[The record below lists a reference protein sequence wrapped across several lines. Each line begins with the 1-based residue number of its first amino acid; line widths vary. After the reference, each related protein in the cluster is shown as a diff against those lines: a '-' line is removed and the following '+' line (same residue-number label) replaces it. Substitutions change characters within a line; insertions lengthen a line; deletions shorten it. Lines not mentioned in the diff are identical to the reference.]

1 MVEKGRADSM
11 KFEYDFFV
19 PNVGDLVVDG
29 HDGTPGV
36 VVSVGAWHTL
46 AYFVDQGAVKMLVI
60 QVSLQEYGGLI
71 EQYSLKSFEKEGNFI
86 VHSPVRFVHRESED
100 IRFIKSNF

>member
-46 AYFVDQGAVKMLVI
+46 L
-60 QVSLQEYGGLI
+60 
-71 EQYSLKSFEKEGNFI
+71 
-86 VHSPVRFVHRESED
+86 
-100 IRFIKSNF
+100 